1 MLRFYGSDLK
11 AIVTESI
18 TTDKSVVLAKDHG
31 VYLMVDGGEQ
41 RDDGRVRH
49 LAYADGC
56 HPDLDPEWVSM
67 ARILVGGNSF
77 EERIPLTEGG
87 IVDIITKPYQLS
99 IMLKAQRLAMFITG
113 WQNCVPVAEYRH
125 LTDRIN
131 VMAQAHFT
139 ACRSQKELKSWR
151 MMAQRL
157 LVDVAV
163 VGCKR
168 AKADDHHCFLIACRQ
183 LQKQFER
190 VTTEGVIQAV
200 AI

>member
-1 MLRFYGSDLK
+1 
-11 AIVTESI
+11 
-18 TTDKSVVLAKDHG
+18 
-31 VYLMVDGGEQ
+31 
-41 RDDGRVRH
+41 
-49 LAYADGC
+49 
-56 HPDLDPEWVSM
+56 
-67 ARILVGGNSF
+67 
-77 EERIPLTEGG
+77 
-87 IVDIITKPYQLS
+87 
-99 IMLKAQRLAMFITG
+99 
-113 WQNCVPVAEYRH
+113 
-125 LTDRIN
+125 
-131 VMAQAHFT
+131 
-139 ACRSQKELKSWR
+139 RSQKELKSWR